1 MEAPGCL
8 SVMHCRHISPLPRER
23 KMKNKIFAKILSAV
37 TAFIC
42 TISMVNMPVKAEG
55 YWTDGYWDG
64 VNNVWVDGY
73 WIETSGGQTWSDGGY
88 TQNYNWGN
96 TPARGFTYYNQYS
109 NPYVV
114 IGSGNMRSNG
124 CVPTAG
130 AMLLSGYG
138 YYTIPTDLGWYLYG
152 TGNFDNYY
160 GHGGSDLCWYDI
172 AGLAGIG
179 AWGIYDYDSMVA
191 ALQSGATVACHI
203 YYGGGTH
210 AVIATGYNNGNTT
223 VYDPIGG
230 IYTKS
235 VASLWNGRS
244 FVWND
249 VLSGTSIIA
258 LG

>member
-1 MEAPGCL
+1 MRNIYVKFVTVITSLVCALGL
-8 SVMHCRHISPLPRER
+8 FSVP
-23 KMKNKIFAKILSAV
+23 
-37 TAFIC
+37 
-42 TISMVNMPVKAEG
+42 VNAEG
-55 YWTDGYWDG
+55 YWTDGWWDDATQT
-64 VNNVWVDGY
+64 WHDGY
-73 WIETSGGQTWSDGGY
+73 WTETSGSAQSGGEWAAP
-88 TQNYNWGN
+88 TQNWGV

-138 YYTIPTDLGWYLYG
+138 YYTSPTDLGWYLYG

-179 AWGIYDYDSMVA
+179 AWGIYEYDSMVS

-210 AVIATGYNNGNTT
+210 AVIATGYNNGSTT

-230 IYTKS
+230 IYSKS
-235 VASLWNGRS
+235 VSSLWNGQS
-244 FVWND
+244 YVWND
-249 VLSGTSIIA
+249 RLSGTSIIA

>member
-1 MEAPGCL
+1 MN
-8 SVMHCRHISPLPRER
+8 I
-23 KMKNKIFAKILSAV
+23 KNKVISAFASMAILA
-37 TAFIC
+37 TMTPA
-42 TISMVNMPVKAEG
+42 TPVLAEG

-73 WIETSGGQTWSDGGY
+73 WTETSPDYSGGGGEWY
-88 TQNYNWGN
+88 QAPQDYNWGVA
-96 TPARGFTYYNQYS
+96 PARGFTYYNQYS

-138 YYTIPTDLGWYLYG
+138 YYTTPTDLGWYLYG

-172 AGLAGIG
+172 AALAGRG
-179 AWGIYDYDSMVA
+179 AWGIYDYDSFVA
-191 ALQSGATVACHI
+191 ALQGGATVACHI

-230 IYTKS
+230 IYNKS

-258 LG
+258 IN